1 MGNVTNSSVEP
12 AIVDFGRVRSG
23 VDGLDDILH
32 GGFTR
37 GRLHLIEGSAGT
49 GKTTMGVQFLLEG
62 ARSGE
67 SGLYITLS
75 ENRIELLALLDSHGW
90 PRDQFRIYVLDV
102 IGGLDEREG
111 DYTFFH
117 PAEIELASLSK
128 LLADEIETAKP
139 LRVVFDS
146 LSELRLLARDPL
158 RFRREILRLKGFLL
172 GANCTVLLLD
182 GKSSEDQH
190 LQLHSTVSSVIKIDQ
205 TTTDY
210 GSNQRN
216 LTVSKMR
223 ASDFRGGRHDFRII
237 RGGVKI
243 FPRLSHSDDLRVNP
257 ILAATPREVFSTGL
271 NELDVMLDGGLRSG
285 SCNIIEGRGGT
296 GRSSLA
302 AHYAFARATRGQKV
316 AIFLF
321 DEGATS
327 YLERSKR
334 IGLDMS
340 EFIKQDVIS
349 IRHLDPAEISPGE
362 FANLAL
368 SFSAEGFSSV
378 IIDSLN
384 GFISAMP
391 SEKFLML
398 QMQELVNHLDKLG
411 TILVIVADV
420 HQQRQQATISSADLS
435 FLAEVVVETGHYQLA
450 GATEKYIK
458 VKKNRSGA
466 MDPFAHEFKIS
477 SKGVSI
483 GLPLIAEAAFAGTTM
498 DYIGGVKSGARI
510 AYDKDHLS

>member
-205 TTTDY
+205 TMTDY

-316 AIFLF
+316 AIFL
-321 DEGATS
+321 
-327 YLERSKR
+327 
-334 IGLDMS
+334 
-340 EFIKQDVIS
+340 
-349 IRHLDPAEISPGE
+349 
-362 FANLAL
+362 
-368 SFSAEGFSSV
+368 
-378 IIDSLN
+378 
-384 GFISAMP
+384 
-391 SEKFLML
+391 
-398 QMQELVNHLDKLG
+398 
-411 TILVIVADV
+411 
-420 HQQRQQATISSADLS
+420 
-435 FLAEVVVETGHYQLA
+435 
-450 GATEKYIK
+450 
-458 VKKNRSGA
+458 
-466 MDPFAHEFKIS
+466 
-477 SKGVSI
+477 
-483 GLPLIAEAAFAGTTM
+483 
-498 DYIGGVKSGARI
+498 
-510 AYDKDHLS
+510 

>member
-1 MGNVTNSSVEP
+1 MVNVTNSSIEP
-12 AIVDFGRVRSG
+12 AAFGFGRVSTG
-23 VDGLDDILH
+23 VDGLDDILK

-49 GKTTMGVQFLLEG
+49 GKTTMAVQFLLEG

-75 ENRIELLALLDSHGW
+75 ENRIELIALLDSHGW
-90 PRDQFRIYVLDV
+90 PRDQFRIYELDV
-102 IGGLDEREG
+102 VGGIDEREG
-111 DYTFFH
+111 DYTFFN
-117 PAEIELASLSK
+117 PAEIELAGMSK
-128 LLADEIETAKP
+128 LLRDEIETAKP
-139 LRVVFDS
+139 VRVVFDS

-158 RFRREILRLKGFLL
+158 RFRREILRLKSYLL
-172 GANCTVLLLD
+172 GASCTVLLLD

-190 LQLHSTVSSVIKIDQ
+190 LQLHSAVSTVIKIEQ

-216 LTVSKMR
+216 LVVSKMR
-223 ASDFRGGRHDFRII
+223 ASDFKSGRHDFRLM
-237 RGGVKI
+237 RGGIKI
-243 FPRLSHSDDLRVNP
+243 FPRLSHSDDFIVNP
-257 ILAATPREVFSTGL
+257 IVSATLRQVFSTGL
-271 NELDVMLDGGLRSG
+271 NELDVMLAGGFRIG

-296 GRSSLA
+296 GKSSLA
-302 AHYAFARATRGQKV
+302 ANYAFSMATRGQKV

-327 YLERSKR
+327 YLERSKS
-334 IGLDMS
+334 IGLDLS
-340 EFIKQDVIS
+340 EFINQDVIS

-368 SFSAEGFSSV
+368 RFSADGFSTM

-411 TILVIVADV
+411 AILVVIADV
-420 HQQRQQATISSADLS
+420 HQQRQQSNISSADLS
-435 FLAEVVVETGHYQLA
+435 FLAEVVVETGNYQLA

-466 MDPFAHEFKIS
+466 MDPFAHEFKVS

-483 GLPLIAEAAFAGTTM
+483 GLPLIAEVPFAASAMT
-498 DYIGGVKSGARI
+498 YSGGVNSGSSI
-510 AYDKDHLS
+510 AYDKEQLS